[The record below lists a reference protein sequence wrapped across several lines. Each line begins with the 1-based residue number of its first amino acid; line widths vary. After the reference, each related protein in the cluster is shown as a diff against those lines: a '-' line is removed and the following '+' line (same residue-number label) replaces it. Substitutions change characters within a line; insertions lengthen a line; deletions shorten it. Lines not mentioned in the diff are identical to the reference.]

1 METEMN
7 ARGHPDRILE
17 LRLGGRFAHFRKFYT
32 NASSL
37 SFTLPPRTALT
48 GMFASILLKDR
59 DSYYDDLSSQE
70 LYLALALEF
79 DSQPRKFMQTM
90 NYMPGNSASDL
101 INDAS
106 KHKQCRFELL
116 TGQGTGGIFYRIWLG
131 YHSTNELLASLEGKI
146 RAQDFGFG
154 IYLGQRQ
161 FPGHL
166 TLLRSYD
173 SHQFKHLPAAK
184 YVDSAIPLSKA
195 KPALEEMGSLQIERM
210 PLEQKKEESK
220 KKVSRRL
227 ARIDEILF
235 HANGLRMQGE
245 FSDCYLLDSETQDVI
260 SFL

>member
-1 METEMN
+1 MN

-48 GMFASILLKDR
+48 GMFASILLIPR
-59 DSYYDDLSSQE
+59 DSYYEKLSSQE
-70 LYLALALEF
+70 LFLAVSLEF

-116 TGQGTGGIFYRIWLG
+116 TGQGNGGIFYRIWLG
-131 YHSTNELLASLEGKI
+131 YHSSNELLASLEEKI
-146 RAQDFGFG
+146 RAQNFGFG

-166 TLLRSYD
+166 ILSESYE
-173 SHQFKHLPAAK
+173 SHQFKHLPAAQ
-184 YVDSAIPLSKA
+184 YVDSAIALSKA

-210 PLEQKKEESK
+210 PLEQKIEEGK
-220 KKVSRRL
+220 KKASRRL

-235 HANGLRMQGE
+235 HAKGLRIHGE
-245 FSDCYLLDSETQDVI
+245 FSDCYMLDSVTQDVI

>member
-1 METEMN
+1 MN
-7 ARGHPDRILE
+7 ARGHPNRILE

-48 GMFASILLKDR
+48 GMFASILLKPR
-59 DSYYDDLSSQE
+59 DSYYEKLSSQE
-70 LYLALALEF
+70 LFLAVSLEF

-90 NYMPGNSASDL
+90 NYMMGNSPKEL

-106 KHKQCRFELL
+106 KHRQCRFELL

-131 YHSTNELLASLEGKI
+131 YHSSNELLALLEEKI
-146 RAQDFGFG
+146 RAQDYGFG

-166 TLLRSYD
+166 SLLRSYD
-173 SHQFKHLPAAK
+173 SHQFKHISSTE
-184 YVDSAIPLSKA
+184 YVDSAIALSKA

-210 PLEQKKEESK
+210 PLEQKIEEDK
-220 KKVSRRL
+220 KKMSRRL